1 MDYDIDHLIKKQT
14 SRWKINFR
22 APIWIFILIFA
33 VSLLFGEYE
42 HEGFSEEGLKV
53 GGHISLHSDL

>member
-1 MDYDIDHLIKKQT
+1 MDYDIDHLINKQT

-42 HEGFSEEGLKV
+42 HEGFSEEWLKA
-53 GGHISLHSDL
+53 GDHISRLSDL